1 MSLSLVCPAGVF
13 ELTDPSGLPAGHIEV
28 TLKWKSMYLP
38 PSGSIRTAE
47 EPAFILKERA
57 GWPQQ
62 ELHSVEDE
70 EKDETLQENEEE
82 EASRD
87 PFHLSS
93 SLPEETVSQVS
104 THINT
109 KQCLNIH
116 RGHHSP

>member
-1 MSLSLVCPAGVF
+1 MSLSPVCPAGVF

-28 TLKWKSMYLP
+28 TLKWKSTYLP

-47 EPAFILKERA
+47 EPTFILKER
-57 GWPQQ
+57 GGRSQQ

-70 EKDETLQENEEE
+70 EKYETLQEEEE
-82 EASRD
+82 ETSRD
-87 PFHLSS
+87 PFHLSF
-93 SLPEETVSQVS
+93 SLPEDAASQVS